1 MINKIEERLKLIET
15 DIDDQPTQHQLDAD
29 GCVMTPFVLFLFGST
44 EKQNQMISCARIRKT
59 LVHEPCTGV
68 KKKTISLPLRRNV
81 TPVLFALTGGTR
93 EIFLGKG
100 SFFSGQLSPAPGDFN
115 PRLSS
120 C

>member
-44 EKQNQMISCARIRKT
+44 EKQNQLISCARIRKT

-68 KKKTISLPLRRNV
+68 EKKKQYRCRY
-81 TPVLFALTGGTR
+81 G
-93 EIFLGKG
+93 EM
-100 SFFSGQLSPAPGDFN
+100 
-115 PRLSS
+115 
-120 C
+120 